1 MRCEDCDRA
10 ERLSVRRSK
19 IIERG
24 GVVIVVR
31 DVPMLECPA
40 CGTRWLTPE
49 VATSL
54 DQLRPLLDSSP
65 EGTTLVRAWDDLAP
79 TAA

>member
-1 MRCEDCDRA
+1 MRCETCDQA
-10 ERLSVRRSK
+10 ERRSVRRTK

-31 DVPMLECPA
+31 EVPMDECPA

-49 VATSL
+49 TARAL
-54 DQLRPLLDSSP
+54 DQVRPLLDSLP
-65 EGTTLVRAWDDLAP
+65 AGATLVRSWDDLAP